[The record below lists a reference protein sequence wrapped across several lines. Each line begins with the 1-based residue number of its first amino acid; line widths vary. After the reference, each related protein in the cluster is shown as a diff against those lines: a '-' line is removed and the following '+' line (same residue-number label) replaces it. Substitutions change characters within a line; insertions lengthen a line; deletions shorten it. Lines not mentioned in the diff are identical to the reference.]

1 MKGLLMS
8 GSFSDSPTHDDKF
21 SIENYINGLSN
32 FIIECETPLTIAI
45 QGDWGTGKTS
55 IMYQVEK
62 RLNPEKQDKKIQT
75 IFFNTWQYSQFDM
88 GNNLAV
94 ALITDLISELNVED
108 SKKKQFFKK
117 AKGALSKGL
126 EYVNLDFGILN
137 GEKLTEKFQD
147 LIIGFGERT
156 DDIKHLKE
164 NLQDIINDAIKENK
178 SDRIVIFIDDLDRL
192 VPEKAIE
199 LLEVLKLFL
208 DCEHCVF
215 VLAIDYNVVV
225 KGAKSKYG
233 KDLDD
238 EKGKAFFEK
247 IIQVPFT
254 VPVANYDLQ
263 NFIRN
268 SLEKLDFKF
277 NEKNGDKS
285 IIETVTQLIRY
296 TIGNNPRTIN
306 RLFNSVSLLTYI
318 NGNVDISDVEKLM
331 ILTIVCFQLRFEEAY
346 DYLLTV
352 YNNTPE
358 DDDQDGIVESY
369 LINLLENSFEEIEN
383 PLYEKLI
390 LLHGKYSLKNVKDK
404 DDFTNFYISLKK
416 LLGYN
421 EQKLTLDHF
430 NKLIEQMTFSN
441 AVSIGN
447 TDTITAEKKK
457 QTHVPNRN
465 VQLIIRKLFNKLAGV
480 KNHFDITNPEL
491 FGTESNEQR
500 NMPLDKQHIK
510 EENILD
516 RIRLTGSK
524 GQGIYI
530 FSSSDPSNS
539 IYLSGDT
546 HGRLFNDGLQLII
559 DGKQIKKIKINYL
572 ADELVENDNM
582 YKEFEEIFFKHYY
595 KLVDI
600 AKEYLRE

>member
-1 MKGLLMS
+1 MS

-331 ILTIVCFQLRFEEAY
+331 ILTMVCFQLRFEEAY

>member
-1 MKGLLMS
+1 MS

-331 ILTIVCFQLRFEEAY
+331 ILTMVCFQLRFEEAY

-539 IYLSGDT
+539 IYFSGDT

-559 DGKQIKKIKINYL
+559 NGVQIKKIKINYL
-572 ADELVENDNM
+572 ADELVENANM

-600 AKEYLRE
+600 AKEFLSE

>member
-1 MKGLLMS
+1 MS

-55 IMYQVEK
+55 IMYQIEK

-147 LIIGFGERT
+147 LIIGFDERT

-331 ILTIVCFQLRFEEAY
+331 ILTMVCFQLRFEEAY

>member
-1 MKGLLMS
+1 MS

-45 QGDWGTGKTS
+45 QGDWGTGKTI

-331 ILTIVCFQLRFEEAY
+331 ILTMVCFQLRFEEAY

-530 FSSSDPSNS
+530 FSSSDPSNT

>member
-1 MKGLLMS
+1 MS

-32 FIIECETPLTIAI
+32 FITECETPLTIAI

-62 RLNPEKQDKKIQT
+62 RLNPEKQDEKIQT

-268 SLEKLDFKF
+268 SLKKLGFKF
-277 NEKNGDKS
+277 KEKNANKS
-285 IIETVTQLIRY
+285 NIETVTQLIRY

-306 RLFNSVSLLTYI
+306 RLFNSVSLLMYI
-318 NGNVDISDVEKLM
+318 NGNVDISDEEKLM
-331 ILTIVCFQLRFEEAY
+331 ILTMVCFQLRFEEAY
-346 DYLLTV
+346 NYLLTA

-358 DDDQDGIVESY
+358 DDNEVDNVVSY
-369 LINLLENSFEEIEN
+369 LIDLLENSFEEIEN

-421 EQKLTLDHF
+421 EQKLTVEHF

-457 QTHVPNRN
+457 QTHAPNRN

-500 NMPLDKQHIK
+500 NMPLAKEYIK
-510 EENILD
+510 EENIFD

-530 FSSSDPSNS
+530 LSSSNPSNS

-559 DGKQIKKIKINYL
+559 DGKQIKKVKINYS
-572 ADELVENDNM
+572 ADELANNADM
-582 YKEFEEIFFKHYY
+582 YEEFEKTFFKHYY
-595 KLVDI
+595 KLVEI
-600 AKEYLRE
+600 AKEFLSE

>member
-1 MKGLLMS
+1 MLKRC
-8 GSFSDSPTHDDKF
+8 FY
-21 SIENYINGLSN
+21 SIL
-32 FIIECETPLTIAI
+32 F
-45 QGDWGTGKTS
+45 
-55 IMYQVEK
+55 
-62 RLNPEKQDKKIQT
+62 
-75 IFFNTWQYSQFDM
+75 
-88 GNNLAV
+88 
-94 ALITDLISELNVED
+94 LISLQKLFYLNV
-108 SKKKQFFKK
+108 FF
-117 AKGALSKGL
+117 L
-126 EYVNLDFGILN
+126 
-137 GEKLTEKFQD
+137 
-147 LIIGFGERT
+147 
-156 DDIKHLKE
+156 
-164 NLQDIINDAIKENK
+164 
-178 SDRIVIFIDDLDRL
+178 
-192 VPEKAIE
+192 

-331 ILTIVCFQLRFEEAY
+331 ILTMVCFQLRFEEAY

>member
-1 MKGLLMS
+1 MS

-32 FIIECETPLTIAI
+32 FITECETPLTIAI

-137 GEKLTEKFQD
+137 GEKLIEKFQD

-164 NLQDIINDAIKENK
+164 NLQNIINEAIEVNDY
-178 SDRIVIFIDDLDRL
+178 DRIVIFIDDLDRL

-225 KGAKSKYG
+225 RGAKSKYG

-331 ILTIVCFQLRFEEAY
+331 ILTMVCFQLRFEEAY
-346 DYLLTV
+346 DYLLTA

-421 EQKLTLDHF
+421 EQKLTLEHF

-500 NMPLDKQHIK
+500 NMPLAKEYIK
-510 EENILD
+510 EENIFD

-530 FSSSDPSNS
+530 FSSSDPSNT

-559 DGKQIKKIKINYL
+559 DGKQIKKVKINYS
-572 ADELVENDNM
+572 ADELANNADM
-582 YKEFEEIFFKHYY
+582 YEEFGKTFFKHYY
-595 KLVDI
+595 KLVEI
-600 AKEYLRE
+600 AKEHLRE

>member
-1 MKGLLMS
+1 MS

-32 FIIECETPLTIAI
+32 FITECETPLTIAI

-88 GNNLAV
+88 GKNLAV
-94 ALITDLISELNVED
+94 ALITDLINELNVED
-108 SKKKQFFKK
+108 SKKKQFYKK
-117 AKGALSKGL
+117 TKSVLSKSL
-126 EYVNLDFGILN
+126 EYLNFDFGILN
-137 GEKLTEKFQD
+137 GEKITEKFQD
-147 LIIGFGERT
+147 LIISLGERT
-156 DDIKHLKE
+156 NDIKYLKE
-164 NLQDIINDAIKENK
+164 NLQNIINEAIEVNDY
-178 SDRIVIFIDDLDRL
+178 DRIVIFIDDLDRL
-192 VPEKAIE
+192 VPEKAVE

-225 KGAKSKYG
+225 RGAKSKYG
-233 KDLDD
+233 DDLDD

-263 NFIRN
+263 NFIES
-268 SLEKLDFKF
+268 SLNKLDFCFDK
-277 NEKNGDKS
+277 NKEKDRKQL
-285 IIETVTQLIRY
+285 ETITQLIRY
-296 TIGNNPRTIN
+296 SIGNNPRSIN
-306 RLFNSVSLLTYI
+306 RLFNSVSLLMYI
-318 NGNVDISDVEKLM
+318 NNGDKVDHDEKLM
-331 ILTIVCFQLRFEEAY
+331 ILAMVCFQLRFEEAY
-346 DYLLTV
+346 NYLLTA
-352 YNNTPE
+352 YNNSPE
-358 DDDQDGIVESY
+358 DSDDIESY
-369 LINLLENSFEEIEN
+369 LIDLLENAFE
-383 PLYEKLI
+383 
-390 LLHGKYSLKNVKDK
+390 LLDDEVDYNSLVSLLGKFTFKDK
-404 DDFTNFYISLKK
+404 KDRDDFTNFYRTLKE

-421 EQKLTLDHF
+421 EQGLTMEQF
-430 NKLIEQMTFSN
+430 NKLIEKMTFSN

-480 KNHFDITNPEL
+480 ENHFDTTNPEL

-500 NMPLDKQHIK
+500 NIPLAKEYIK
-510 EENILD
+510 EENIFD

-530 FSSSDPSNS
+530 FSSSDPSNT

-572 ADELVENDNM
+572 ADELVENANM
-582 YKEFEEIFFKHYY
+582 YKEFEEIFFKHYN

>member
-1 MKGLLMS
+1 MS

-156 DDIKHLKE
+156 DNIKHLKE

-331 ILTIVCFQLRFEEAY
+331 ILTMVCFQLRFEEAY

>member
-1 MKGLLMS
+1 MS

-32 FIIECETPLTIAI
+32 FITECETPLTIAI

-164 NLQDIINDAIKENK
+164 NLQDIINDAVEVNDY
-178 SDRIVIFIDDLDRL
+178 DRIVIFIDDLDRL
-192 VPEKAIE
+192 VPEKAVE

-225 KGAKSKYG
+225 RGAKNKYG

-296 TIGNNPRTIN
+296 TIGNNPRSIN
-306 RLFNSVSLLTYI
+306 RLFNSVSLLMYI
-318 NGNVDISDVEKLM
+318 NNGDKVDHDEKLM
-331 ILTIVCFQLRFEEAY
+331 ILAMVCFQLRFEEAY
-346 DYLLTV
+346 NYLLTA
-352 YNNTPE
+352 YNNSPE
-358 DDDQDGIVESY
+358 DSDDIESY
-369 LINLLENSFEEIEN
+369 LIDLLENSFE
-383 PLYEKLI
+383 
-390 LLHGKYSLKNVKDK
+390 LLDDDVDYNSLVSVLGKFTFKDK
-404 DDFTNFYISLKK
+404 KDRDDFTNFYISLKK

-421 EQKLTLDHF
+421 EQKLTVEHF

-457 QTHVPNRN
+457 QTHAPNRN

-500 NMPLDKQHIK
+500 NMPLDKRHIK
-510 EENILD
+510 EENIFD

-530 FSSSDPSNS
+530 LSSSDPSNS

-559 DGKQIKKIKINYL
+559 NGKQIKKIKINYS
-572 ADELVENDNM
+572 ADELANNANV
-582 YKEFEEIFFKHYY
+582 YREFEDTFFENYS

>member
-1 MKGLLMS
+1 MS

-32 FIIECETPLTIAI
+32 FITECETPLTIAI

-88 GNNLAV
+88 GKNLAV
-94 ALITDLISELNVED
+94 ALITDLINELNVED
-108 SKKKQFFKK
+108 SKKKQFYKK
-117 AKGALSKGL
+117 TKSVLSKSL
-126 EYVNLDFGILN
+126 EYLNFDFGILN
-137 GEKLTEKFQD
+137 GEKITEKFQD
-147 LIIGFGERT
+147 LIISLGERT
-156 DDIKHLKE
+156 NDIKYLKE
-164 NLQDIINDAIKENK
+164 NLQNIINEAIEVNDY
-178 SDRIVIFIDDLDRL
+178 DRIVIFIDDLDRL

-225 KGAKSKYG
+225 RGAKSKYG
-233 KDLDD
+233 DDLDD

-268 SLEKLDFKF
+268 SLKKLGFKF
-277 NEKNGDKS
+277 KEKNADKS
-285 IIETVTQLIRY
+285 DIETVTQLIRY

-306 RLFNSVSLLTYI
+306 RLFNSVSLLMYI
-318 NGNVDISDVEKLM
+318 NGNVDISDEEKLM
-331 ILTIVCFQLRFEEAY
+331 ILTMVCFQLRFEEAY
-346 DYLLTV
+346 NYLLTA

-358 DDDQDGIVESY
+358 DDNEDSNVESY

-421 EQKLTLDHF
+421 EQKLTLEHF

-480 KNHFDITNPEL
+480 ENHFDTTNPEL

-500 NMPLDKQHIK
+500 NIPLAKEYIK
-510 EENILD
+510 EENIFD

-530 FSSSDPSNS
+530 FSSSDPSNT

-572 ADELVENDNM
+572 ADELVENANM
-582 YKEFEEIFFKHYY
+582 YKEFEEIFFKHYN

>member
-1 MKGLLMS
+1 MS

-32 FIIECETPLTIAI
+32 FITECETPLTIAI

-88 GNNLAV
+88 GKNLAV

-208 DCEHCVF
+208 DCDHCVF

-225 KGAKSKYG
+225 RGTKGKYG
-233 KDLDD
+233 DDLDD

-268 SLEKLDFKF
+268 SLKKLGFKF
-277 NEKNGDKS
+277 KEKNADKS
-285 IIETVTQLIRY
+285 DIETVTQLIRY

-306 RLFNSVSLLTYI
+306 RLFNSVSLLMYI
-318 NGNVDISDVEKLM
+318 NGNVDISDEEKLM
-331 ILTIVCFQLRFEEAY
+331 ILTMVCFQLRFEEAY
-346 DYLLTV
+346 NYLLTA

-358 DDDQDGIVESY
+358 DDNEDDNVESY
-369 LINLLENSFEEIEN
+369 LIDLLENSFEEIEN
-383 PLYEKLI
+383 PLYEKLM
-390 LLHGKYSLKNVKDK
+390 LLHGKYCLKNVKDK

-416 LLGYN
+416 LLRYN
-421 EQKLTLDHF
+421 EQKLTLEHF

-457 QTHVPNRN
+457 QNHAPNRN
-465 VQLIIRKLFNKLAGV
+465 VQLIIRKLFNKLVGG
-480 KNHFDITNPEL
+480 KNHFDIDNPEL
-491 FGTESNEQR
+491 FGTEANEKR
-500 NMPLDKQHIK
+500 NMPLDNQNIK
-510 EENILD
+510 TGNVFD
-516 RIRLTGSK
+516 RVRLTFNK
-524 GQGIYI
+524 GQGINIY
-530 FSSSDPSNS
+530 SSSDPSNS

-559 DGKQIKKIKINYL
+559 NGKPIKKVKINYS
-572 ADELVENDNM
+572 ADELANNADM
-582 YKEFEEIFFKHYY
+582 YEEFEKTFFKHYY
-595 KLVDI
+595 KLVEI
-600 AKEYLRE
+600 AKEFLSE

>member
-1 MKGLLMS
+1 MS

-296 TIGNNPRTIN
+296 TIVNNPRTIN

-331 ILTIVCFQLRFEEAY
+331 ILTMVCFQLRFEEAY

>member
-1 MKGLLMS
+1 MS

-32 FIIECETPLTIAI
+32 FITECETPLTIAI

-62 RLNPEKQDKKIQT
+62 RLNPEKQDEKIQT

-268 SLEKLDFKF
+268 SLKKLGFKF
-277 NEKNGDKS
+277 KEKNANKS
-285 IIETVTQLIRY
+285 NIETVTQLIRY

-306 RLFNSVSLLTYI
+306 RLFNSVSLLMYI
-318 NGNVDISDVEKLM
+318 NGNVDISDEEKLM
-331 ILTIVCFQLRFEEAY
+331 ILTMVCFQLRFEEAY
-346 DYLLTV
+346 NYLLTA

-358 DDDQDGIVESY
+358 DDNEDDNVESY
-369 LINLLENSFEEIEN
+369 LIDLLENSFEEIEN

-421 EQKLTLDHF
+421 EQKLTVEHF

-457 QTHVPNRN
+457 QTHAPNRN

-500 NMPLDKQHIK
+500 NMPLAKEYIK
-510 EENILD
+510 EENIFD

-530 FSSSDPSNS
+530 LSSSNPSNS

-559 DGKQIKKIKINYL
+559 DGKQIKKVKINYS
-572 ADELVENDNM
+572 ADELANNADM
-582 YKEFEEIFFKHYY
+582 YEEFEKTFFKHYY
-595 KLVDI
+595 KLVEI
-600 AKEYLRE
+600 AKEFLSE

>member
-1 MKGLLMS
+1 MS

-32 FIIECETPLTIAI
+32 FIIECETPLTVAI

-88 GNNLAV
+88 GNKLAV

-263 NFIRN
+263 NFIES
-268 SLEKLDFKF
+268 SLNKLDFCF
-277 NEKNGDKS
+277 DKNNKERNQL
-285 IIETVTQLIRY
+285 ETITQLIRY
-296 TIGNNPRTIN
+296 SIGNNPRSIN
-306 RLFNSVSLLTYI
+306 RLFNSVSLLMYI
-318 NGNVDISDVEKLM
+318 NNGDKVDHDEKLM
-331 ILTIVCFQLRFEEAY
+331 ILAMVCFQLRFEEAY
-346 DYLLTV
+346 NYLLTA
-352 YNNTPE
+352 YNNSPE
-358 DDDQDGIVESY
+358 NSDDIESY
-369 LINLLENSFEEIEN
+369 LIDLLENSFELLDDEVDYN
-383 PLYEKLI
+383 SLVSLI
-390 LLHGKYSLKNVKDK
+390 GKFTFKDK
-404 DDFTNFYISLKK
+404 KDRDDFTNFYRTLKE

-421 EQKLTLDHF
+421 EQGLTMEQF
-430 NKLIEQMTFSN
+430 NKLIEKMTFSN

-447 TDTITAEKKK
+447 TDTITADKKK
-457 QTHVPNRN
+457 QNHAPNED
-465 VQLIIRKLFNKLAGV
+465 VQFVIRKLFNTLVGDE
-480 KNHFDITNPEL
+480 NYFDLKKPEL
-491 FGTESNEQR
+491 FGKETREKREAPLSEEFVSIPNEF
-500 NMPLDKQHIK
+500 
-510 EENILD
+510 D
-516 RIRLTGSK
+516 RIRLTRGK
-524 GQGIYI
+524 GQGLNIYSSHNKSNFIYI
-530 FSSSDPSNS
+530 
-539 IYLSGDT
+539 SGDT
-546 HGRLFNDGLQLII
+546 HGRMLNDGMAIVVNNKLVE
-559 DGKQIKKIKINYL
+559 KIKDNIL
-572 ADELVENDNM
+572 ASDLRSEEL
-582 YKEFEEIFFKHYY
+582 YHEFEMNFRDNLN
-595 KLVDI
+595 KLLSKASKI
-600 AKEYLRE
+600 LNN

>member
-331 ILTIVCFQLRFEEAY
+331 ILTMVYFQLRFEEAY

>member
-1 MKGLLMS
+1 MS

-32 FIIECETPLTIAI
+32 FITECETPLTIAI

-164 NLQDIINDAIKENK
+164 NLQDIINDAVEVNDY
-178 SDRIVIFIDDLDRL
+178 DRIVIFIDDLDRL
-192 VPEKAIE
+192 VPEKAVE

-225 KGAKSKYG
+225 RGAKNKYG

-296 TIGNNPRTIN
+296 TIGNNPRSIN
-306 RLFNSVSLLTYI
+306 RLFNSVSLLMYI
-318 NGNVDISDVEKLM
+318 NNGDKVDHDEKLM
-331 ILTIVCFQLRFEEAY
+331 ILAMVCFQLRFEEAY
-346 DYLLTV
+346 NYLLTA
-352 YNNTPE
+352 YNNSPE
-358 DDDQDGIVESY
+358 DSDDIESY
-369 LINLLENSFEEIEN
+369 LIDLLENSFE
-383 PLYEKLI
+383 
-390 LLHGKYSLKNVKDK
+390 LLDDDVDYNSLVSVLGKFTFKDK
-404 DDFTNFYISLKK
+404 KDRDDFTNFYISLKK

-421 EQKLTLDHF
+421 EQKLTVEHF

-457 QTHVPNRN
+457 QTHAPNRN

-500 NMPLDKQHIK
+500 NMPLDKRHIK
-510 EENILD
+510 EENIFD

-530 FSSSDPSNS
+530 LSSSDPSNS

-559 DGKQIKKIKINYL
+559 NGKKIKKIKINYS
-572 ADELVENDNM
+572 ADELANNANV
-582 YKEFEEIFFKHYY
+582 YREFEDTFFENYS

>member
-1 MKGLLMS
+1 MS

-32 FIIECETPLTIAI
+32 FITECETPLTIAI

-108 SKKKQFFKK
+108 SQKNQFYTK
-117 AKGALSKGL
+117 AQSILSKGL
-126 EYVNLDFGILN
+126 EYLNFDFGILN
-137 GEKLTEKFQD
+137 GEKISEKLQE
-147 LIIGFGERT
+147 LITHFGQRT
-156 DDIKHLKE
+156 ADIKYLKE
-164 NLQDIINDAIKENK
+164 NLQNIINEAITVNDY
-178 SDRIVIFIDDLDRL
+178 DRIVIFIDDLDRL
-192 VPEKAIE
+192 VPEKAVE

-225 KGAKSKYG
+225 RGTKNKYG
-233 KDLDD
+233 DDLDD

-263 NFIRN
+263 NFIRD
-268 SLEKLDFKF
+268 SLKKLNFNF
-277 NEKNGDKS
+277 NEENGDKS

-306 RLFNSVSLLTYI
+306 RLFNSVSLLMYI
-318 NGNVDISDVEKLM
+318 NGNENNSYEDKLM
-331 ILTIVCFQLRFEEAY
+331 ILTMVCFQLRFEEAY
-346 DYLLTV
+346 NYLLTV

-358 DDDQDGIVESY
+358 DDSQNGNIESY
-369 LINLLENSFEEIEN
+369 LIDLLENSFEEIEN

-421 EQKLTLDHF
+421 EQKLTVEHF
-430 NKLIEQMTFSN
+430 NNLIEQMTFSN

-447 TDTITAEKKK
+447 TDTITAGKKK
-457 QTHVPNRN
+457 QNHAPNRN
-465 VQLIIRKLFNKLAGV
+465 VQLIIRKLFNRLAGIDNYINL
-480 KNHFDITNPEL
+480 KKTEL
-491 FGTESNEQR
+491 FSTESNEQR
-500 NMPLDKQHIK
+500 NMPLAKEYIK
-510 EENILD
+510 EENIFD

-530 FSSSDPSNS
+530 FSSSDPSNT

-572 ADELVENDNM
+572 ADELVENANM

>member
-1 MKGLLMS
+1 MS

-32 FIIECETPLTIAI
+32 FITECETPLTIAI

-164 NLQDIINDAIKENK
+164 NLQDIINDAIKVNK

-225 KGAKSKYG
+225 RGAKSKYG
-233 KDLDD
+233 DDLDD

-268 SLEKLDFKF
+268 SLKKLGFKF
-277 NEKNGDKS
+277 KEKNADKS
-285 IIETVTQLIRY
+285 DIETVTQLIRY

-306 RLFNSVSLLTYI
+306 RLFNSVSLLMYI
-318 NGNVDISDVEKLM
+318 NGNVDISDEEKLM
-331 ILTIVCFQLRFEEAY
+331 ILTMVCFQLRFEEAY
-346 DYLLTV
+346 NYLLTA

-358 DDDQDGIVESY
+358 DDNEDSNVESY

-421 EQKLTLDHF
+421 EQKLTLEHF

-480 KNHFDITNPEL
+480 ENHFDTTNPEL

-500 NMPLDKQHIK
+500 NIPLAKEYIK
-510 EENILD
+510 EENIFD

-530 FSSSDPSNS
+530 FSSSDPSNT

-572 ADELVENDNM
+572 ADELVENANM
-582 YKEFEEIFFKHYY
+582 YKEFEEIFFKHYN

>member
-1 MKGLLMS
+1 MS

-32 FIIECETPLTIAI
+32 FITECETPLTIAI

-108 SKKKQFFKK
+108 SQKNQFYTK
-117 AKGALSKGL
+117 AQSILSKGL
-126 EYVNLDFGILN
+126 EYLNFDFGILN
-137 GEKLTEKFQD
+137 GEKISEKLQE
-147 LIIGFGERT
+147 LITHFGQRT
-156 DDIKHLKE
+156 DDIKYLKE
-164 NLQDIINDAIKENK
+164 NLQNIINEAITVNDY
-178 SDRIVIFIDDLDRL
+178 DRIVIFIDDLDRL
-192 VPEKAIE
+192 VPEKAVE

-225 KGAKSKYG
+225 RGTKNKYG
-233 KDLDD
+233 DDLDD

-263 NFIRN
+263 NFIRD
-268 SLEKLDFKF
+268 SLKKLNFNF
-277 NEKNGDKS
+277 NEENGDKS

-306 RLFNSVSLLTYI
+306 RLFNSVSLLMYI
-318 NGNVDISDVEKLM
+318 NGNENNSYEDKLM
-331 ILTIVCFQLRFEEAY
+331 ILTMVCFQLRFEEAY
-346 DYLLTV
+346 NYLLTV

-358 DDDQDGIVESY
+358 DDSQNGNIESY
-369 LINLLENSFEEIEN
+369 LIDLLENSFEEIEN

-421 EQKLTLDHF
+421 EQKLTLEHF
-430 NKLIEQMTFSN
+430 NNLIEQMTFSN

-457 QTHVPNRN
+457 QNHAPNRN
-465 VQLIIRKLFNKLAGV
+465 VQLIIRKLFNRLAGIDNYINL
-480 KNHFDITNPEL
+480 KKPEL
-491 FGTESNEQR
+491 FSTESNEQR
-500 NMPLDKQHIK
+500 NMPLAKEYIK
-510 EENILD
+510 EENIFD

-530 FSSSDPSNS
+530 FSSSDPSNT

-559 DGKQIKKIKINYL
+559 DGKQIKKTKINYL
-572 ADELVENDNM
+572 ADELVENANM

>member
-331 ILTIVCFQLRFEEAY
+331 ILTMVCFQLRFEEAY

>member
-1 MKGLLMS
+1 MS

-32 FIIECETPLTIAI
+32 FITECETPLTIAI

-108 SKKKQFFKK
+108 SQKNQFYTK
-117 AKGALSKGL
+117 AQSILSKGL
-126 EYVNLDFGILN
+126 EYLNFDFGILN
-137 GEKLTEKFQD
+137 GEKISEKLQEV
-147 LIIGFGERT
+147 ITRFGQRT
-156 DDIKHLKE
+156 DDIKYLKE
-164 NLQDIINDAIKENK
+164 NLQNIINEAITANDY
-178 SDRIVIFIDDLDRL
+178 DRIVIFIDDLDRL
-192 VPEKAIE
+192 VPEKAVE

-225 KGAKSKYG
+225 RGTKGKYG
-233 KDLDD
+233 DDLDD

-263 NFIRN
+263 NFIKN
-268 SLEKLDFKF
+268 SLKKLGFKF
-277 NEKNGDKS
+277 KEKNADKS
-285 IIETVTQLIRY
+285 DIETVTQLIRY

-318 NGNVDISDVEKLM
+318 NGNIDISDAEKLM
-331 ILTIVCFQLRFEEAY
+331 ILTMVCFQLRFEEAY
-346 DYLLTV
+346 NYLLTV

-369 LINLLENSFEEIEN
+369 LINLLEHSFEEIEN

-390 LLHGKYSLKNVKDK
+390 LLHRKKN
-404 DDFTNFYISLKK
+404 LKK
-416 LLGYN
+416 C
-421 EQKLTLDHF
+421 
-430 NKLIEQMTFSN
+430 
-441 AVSIGN
+441 
-447 TDTITAEKKK
+447 
-457 QTHVPNRN
+457 
-465 VQLIIRKLFNKLAGV
+465 
-480 KNHFDITNPEL
+480 
-491 FGTESNEQR
+491 
-500 NMPLDKQHIK
+500 
-510 EENILD
+510 
-516 RIRLTGSK
+516 
-524 GQGIYI
+524 
-530 FSSSDPSNS
+530 
-539 IYLSGDT
+539 
-546 HGRLFNDGLQLII
+546 
-559 DGKQIKKIKINYL
+559 
-572 ADELVENDNM
+572 
-582 YKEFEEIFFKHYY
+582 
-595 KLVDI
+595 
-600 AKEYLRE
+600 

>member
-1 MKGLLMS
+1 MS

-147 LIIGFGERT
+147 LIIGFSERT

-331 ILTIVCFQLRFEEAY
+331 ILTMVCFQLRFEEAY

-404 DDFTNFYISLKK
+404 EDFTNFYISLKK

-530 FSSSDPSNS
+530 FSSSDPSNT

>member
-1 MKGLLMS
+1 MS

-147 LIIGFGERT
+147 LIIGFSERT

-331 ILTIVCFQLRFEEAY
+331 ILTMVCFQLRFEEAY

-530 FSSSDPSNS
+530 FSSSDPSNT

>member
-1 MKGLLMS
+1 MS

-32 FIIECETPLTIAI
+32 FITECETPLTIAI

-164 NLQDIINDAIKENK
+164 NLQDIINDAVEVNDY
-178 SDRIVIFIDDLDRL
+178 DRIVIFIDDLDRL
-192 VPEKAIE
+192 VPEKAVE

-225 KGAKSKYG
+225 RGAKNKYG

-296 TIGNNPRTIN
+296 TIGNNPRSIN
-306 RLFNSVSLLTYI
+306 RLFNSVSLLMYI
-318 NGNVDISDVEKLM
+318 NNGDKVDHDEKLM
-331 ILTIVCFQLRFEEAY
+331 ILAMVCFQLRFEEAY
-346 DYLLTV
+346 NYLLTA
-352 YNNTPE
+352 YNNSPE
-358 DDDQDGIVESY
+358 DSDDIESY
-369 LINLLENSFEEIEN
+369 LIDLLENSFE
-383 PLYEKLI
+383 
-390 LLHGKYSLKNVKDK
+390 LLDDDVDYNSLVSVLGKFTFKDK
-404 DDFTNFYISLKK
+404 KDRDDFTNFYISLKK

-421 EQKLTLDHF
+421 EQKLTVEHF
-430 NKLIEQMTFSN
+430 NKLIEKMTFSN

-457 QTHVPNRN
+457 QTHAPNRN

-500 NMPLDKQHIK
+500 NMPLDKRHIK
-510 EENILD
+510 EENIFD

-530 FSSSDPSNS
+530 LSSSDPSNS

-559 DGKQIKKIKINYL
+559 NGKKIKKIKINYS
-572 ADELVENDNM
+572 ADELANNANV
-582 YKEFEEIFFKHYY
+582 YREFEDTFFENYS

>member
-1 MKGLLMS
+1 MS

-21 SIENYINGLSN
+21 SIDNYINGLSN
-32 FIIECETPLTIAI
+32 FITECETPLTIAI

-88 GNNLAV
+88 GKNLAV
-94 ALITDLISELNVED
+94 ALITDLINELNVED
-108 SKKKQFFKK
+108 SRKKQFYKK
-117 AKGALSKGL
+117 TKSVLSKSL
-126 EYVNLDFGILN
+126 EYLNFDFGILN
-137 GEKLTEKFQD
+137 GEKITEKLQD
-147 LIIGFGERT
+147 LIISLGEKT
-156 DDIKHLKE
+156 NDIKYLKE
-164 NLQDIINDAIKENK
+164 NLQDIINEAIEINDY
-178 SDRIVIFIDDLDRL
+178 DRIVIFIDDLDRL
-192 VPEKAIE
+192 VPEKAVE

-225 KGAKSKYG
+225 RGTKNKYG
-233 KDLDD
+233 DDLDD

-268 SLEKLDFKF
+268 SLKKLGFKF
-277 NEKNGDKS
+277 KEKSADKS
-285 IIETVTQLIRY
+285 NIETVTQLIRY

-306 RLFNSVSLLTYI
+306 RLFNSVSLLMYI
-318 NGNVDISDVEKLM
+318 NGNVDISDEEKLM
-331 ILTIVCFQLRFEEAY
+331 ILTMVCFQLRFEEAY
-346 DYLLTV
+346 NYLLTA

-358 DDDQDGIVESY
+358 DDNEDSNVEYY
-369 LINLLENSFEEIEN
+369 LINLLENSFEEIES

-390 LLHGKYSLKNVKDK
+390 LLHGKYSLKNIKDK

-421 EQKLTLDHF
+421 EQKLTLEHF

-457 QTHVPNRN
+457 QNHAPNED
-465 VQLIIRKLFNKLAGV
+465 VQFVIRKLFNTLVGDE
-480 KNHFDITNPEL
+480 NYFDLKKPEL
-491 FGTESNEQR
+491 FVKETREKREAPLSEEFVSIPNEF
-500 NMPLDKQHIK
+500 
-510 EENILD
+510 D
-516 RIRLTGSK
+516 RIRLTRGK
-524 GQGIYI
+524 GQGLNIYSSHNKSNFIYI
-530 FSSSDPSNS
+530 
-539 IYLSGDT
+539 SGDT
-546 HGRLFNDGLQLII
+546 HGRMLNDGMAIVVNNKLVE
-559 DGKQIKKIKINYL
+559 KIKDNIL
-572 ADELVENDNM
+572 ASDLRSEEL
-582 YKEFEEIFFKHYY
+582 YHEFEMNFRDNLN
-595 KLVDI
+595 KLLSKASKI
-600 AKEYLRE
+600 LNN

>member
-1 MKGLLMS
+1 MS

-32 FIIECETPLTIAI
+32 FITECETPLTIAI

-108 SKKKQFFKK
+108 SQKNQFYTK
-117 AKGALSKGL
+117 AQSILSKGL
-126 EYVNLDFGILN
+126 EYLNFDFGILN
-137 GEKLTEKFQD
+137 GEKISEKLQE
-147 LIIGFGERT
+147 LITHFGQRT
-156 DDIKHLKE
+156 DDIKYLKE
-164 NLQDIINDAIKENK
+164 NLQNIINEAITVNDY
-178 SDRIVIFIDDLDRL
+178 DRIVIFIDDLDRL
-192 VPEKAIE
+192 VPEKAVE

-225 KGAKSKYG
+225 RGTKNKYG
-233 KDLDD
+233 DDLDD

-263 NFIRN
+263 NFIRD
-268 SLEKLDFKF
+268 SLKKLNFNF
-277 NEKNGDKS
+277 NEENGDKS

-306 RLFNSVSLLTYI
+306 RLFNSVSLLMYI
-318 NGNVDISDVEKLM
+318 NGNENNSYEDKLM
-331 ILTIVCFQLRFEEAY
+331 ILTMVCFQLRFEEAY
-346 DYLLTV
+346 NYLLTV

-358 DDDQDGIVESY
+358 DDSQNGNIESY
-369 LINLLENSFEEIEN
+369 LIDLLENSFEEIEN

-421 EQKLTLDHF
+421 EQKLTLEHF
-430 NKLIEQMTFSN
+430 NNLIEQMTFSN

-457 QTHVPNRN
+457 QNHAPNRN
-465 VQLIIRKLFNKLAGV
+465 VQLIIRKLFNRLAGIDNYINL
-480 KNHFDITNPEL
+480 KKPEL
-491 FGTESNEQR
+491 FSTESNEQR
-500 NMPLDKQHIK
+500 NMPLAKEYIK
-510 EENILD
+510 EENIFD

-530 FSSSDPSNS
+530 FSSSDPSNT

-572 ADELVENDNM
+572 ADELVENANM

>member
-1 MKGLLMS
+1 MS

-108 SKKKQFFKK
+108 SQKNQFYTK
-117 AKGALSKGL
+117 AQSILSKGL
-126 EYVNLDFGILN
+126 EYLNFDFGILN
-137 GEKLTEKFQD
+137 GEKISEKLQE
-147 LIIGFGERT
+147 LITHFGQRT
-156 DDIKHLKE
+156 DDIKYLKE
-164 NLQDIINDAIKENK
+164 NLQNIINEAITVNDY
-178 SDRIVIFIDDLDRL
+178 DRIVIFIDDLDRL
-192 VPEKAIE
+192 VPEKAVE

-225 KGAKSKYG
+225 RGTKNKYG
-233 KDLDD
+233 DDLDD

-263 NFIRN
+263 NFIRD
-268 SLEKLDFKF
+268 SLKKLNFNF
-277 NEKNGDKS
+277 NEENGDKS

-306 RLFNSVSLLTYI
+306 RLFNSVSLLMYI
-318 NGNVDISDVEKLM
+318 NGNENNSYEDKLM
-331 ILTIVCFQLRFEEAY
+331 ILTMVCFQLRFEEAY
-346 DYLLTV
+346 NYLLTV

-358 DDDQDGIVESY
+358 DDSQNGNIESY
-369 LINLLENSFEEIEN
+369 LIDLLENSFEEIEN

-421 EQKLTLDHF
+421 EQKLTVEHF
-430 NKLIEQMTFSN
+430 NNLIEQMTFSN

-447 TDTITAEKKK
+447 TDTITAGKKK
-457 QTHVPNRN
+457 QNHAPNRN
-465 VQLIIRKLFNKLAGV
+465 VQLIIRKLFNRLAGIDNYINL
-480 KNHFDITNPEL
+480 KKTEL
-491 FGTESNEQR
+491 FSTESNEQR
-500 NMPLDKQHIK
+500 NMPLAKEYIK
-510 EENILD
+510 EENIFD

-530 FSSSDPSNS
+530 FSSSDPSNT

-572 ADELVENDNM
+572 ADELVENANM